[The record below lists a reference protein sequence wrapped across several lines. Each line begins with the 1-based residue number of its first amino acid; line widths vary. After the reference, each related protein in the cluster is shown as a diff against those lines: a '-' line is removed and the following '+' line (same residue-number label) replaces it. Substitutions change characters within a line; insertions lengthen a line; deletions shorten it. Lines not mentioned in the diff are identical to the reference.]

1 MNIFSKLINFLFP
14 SSTTNNSSVESVETD
29 VVGNPLKNGDIV
41 IDVAYNEI
49 RRRGYATIKA
59 PVVVRTY
66 NYVPNAKQLVLKY
79 DAFVNEDSLKII
91 QSSRNTEFYH
101 IYPVEQEV
109 LVAQ

>member
-14 SSTTNNSSVESVETD
+14 NSTNNEQHVESIETD

-49 RRRGYATIKA
+49 RRRGYVTIKA
-59 PVVVRTY
+59 PVAVRSY
-66 NYVPNAKQLVLKY
+66 NYVPNTKQLVLKY

-91 QSSRNTEFYH
+91 QSSRNAEFYH
-101 IYPVEQEV
+101 VYPVEQEV
-109 LVAQ
+109 MAQ

>member
-14 SSTTNNSSVESVETD
+14 NFTNNEQPVESIETD

-49 RRRGYATIKA
+49 RRRGYVTIKA
-59 PVVVRTY
+59 PVAVRTY

-101 IYPVEQEV
+101 VYPVEQEV
-109 LVAQ
+109 MVQ